1 MAIKS
6 RQKEQAITTSVGTAQ
21 YPWVNTPST
30 KFVPEGE
37 YSCGIIL
44 TKQEGESI
52 FKKVE
57 AILENKQKE
66 QAEESG
72 KDLKDVKTYQLPI
85 QLEGDTYVLK
95 SKLKPVNGKSKD
107 GNEYTRSLGLFDSKG
122 NPWDRE
128 VIIKGGSKV
137 RLNIRPKAWFSPS
150 LGAGVS
156 LELLAVQVIE
166 LADGALSSQ
175 AAESFGFTEVEG
187 GYVNGGETLDQA
199 LDAEEEEDIIKADF

>member
-6 RQKEQAITTSVGTAQ
+6 RQREEAITTAIGTAQ

-37 YSCGIIL
+37 YSCNIIL
-44 TKQEGESI
+44 TKQEGEAI
-52 FKKVE
+52 IKKVE
-57 AILENKQKE
+57 PILEKKQKE

-72 KDLKDVKTYQLPI
+72 KKVKTYELPI

-95 SKLKPVNGKSKD
+95 AKLKPVNGKRKD
-107 GNEYTRSLGLFDSKG
+107 GSEYTRSLGLFDSKG

-128 VIIKGGSKV
+128 VIIRGGSKV
-137 RLNIRPKAWFSPS
+137 RLNVRPKTWFSP
-150 LGAGVS
+150 LMGVGVS

-166 LADGALSSQ
+166 LAAGELSSQ

-199 LDAEEEEDIIKADF
+199 LDAEEEEEDIIKADF